1 MRVPFR
7 ALLVPLL
14 LALAAGFA
22 GCGNRPKL
30 VQVTG
35 KVVHKG
41 QPLTAGSI
49 YFHPVGGSPREG
61 EKSSSL
67 LQLDGSF
74 RAKTFP
80 YGDGL
85 PPGPYKVTLSPDLAN
100 RVRLPAYADPAR
112 TPWQIVVPDDGL
124 PDHDLEVK

>member
-1 MRVPFR
+1 VRVPPR
-7 ALLVPLL
+7 ALFLAVL
-14 LALAAGFA
+14 LALAAAA

-30 VQVTG
+30 VPVTG

-49 YFHPVGGSPREG
+49 YFHPVGGTPRQG

-74 RAKTFP
+74 RARTFP
-80 YGDGL
+80 YGDGV
-85 PPGPYKVTLSPDLAN
+85 PPGPYKVTLSPELAN
-100 RVRLPAYADPAR
+100 RVRLPAYADPDK
-112 TPWQIVVPDDGL
+112 TPWRIDVPDGGL
-124 PDHDLEVK
+124 QDQALEVK